1 MLRLFKQP
9 LGTVNESSGFAL
21 DVSVLD
27 AGGTA
32 SQPSTLEWRLL
43 CVSTDATLQ
52 NWTAITPT
60 LAYDANGAIIAVTA
74 ELSIPGTLNALQ
86 TSGLAQEEKAVIV
99 VADRGLATE
108 WSTEGQYFVVRLQ
121 ARS

>member
-1 MLRLFKQP
+1 MLRSLRQP
-9 LGTVNESSGFAL
+9 LGTINESSGFSL

-27 AGGTA
+27 NGIA
-32 SQPSTLEWRLL
+32 SQPTTLEWRLV
-43 CVSTDATLQ
+43 CVSTDDTLQ
-52 NWTAITPT
+52 DWTTIAPT
-60 LAYDANGAIIAVTA
+60 LSYDANGAIIAVTA
-74 ELSIPGTLNALQ
+74 ELTIPGTLNALQ